1 MSNIQ
6 DVLFIIAILLTSTLA
21 ALYHQLHIRRKQ
33 FTTSFYIGALKALLI
48 VALIVILI
56 LFIIFVMQK
65 GLIHY
70 D

>member
-6 DVLFIIAILLTSTLA
+6 DVLFIIAILLTSTVA
-21 ALYHQLHIRRKQ
+21 ALYHQLHVRRKQ
-33 FTTSFYIGALKALLI
+33 FTASFYIGALKSLL
-48 VALIVILI
+48 VVSVLVILI
-56 LFIIFVMQK
+56 LLVIFVIQK